1 MDNSTV
7 GMIHNYILPIILFL
21 AGQTIFFII
30 AWVNFRTEVM
40 TRLKV
45 LEIEMSIEKRSVAIL
60 GEKLDDLLAGMQR
73 IEIELANKKDR
84 EK

>member
-1 MDNSTV
+1 MDQNIA
-7 GMIHNYILPIILFL
+7 MIHNYILPIILFL

-45 LEIEMSIEKRSVAIL
+45 LEIEMNIEKRSVAL
-60 GEKLDDLLAGMQR
+60 MGEKLDDLLAATTR

>member
-1 MDNSTV
+1 MDNNTV

>member
-21 AGQTIFFII
+21 AAQTIGFVI

-45 LEIEMSIEKRSVAIL
+45 LEIQMQNEKQNVAIL
-60 GEKLDDLLAGMQR
+60 GEEMDDLLEGVRR

>member
-1 MDNSTV
+1 MDQNIA
-7 GMIHNYILPIILFL
+7 MIHNYILPIILFL

-30 AWVNFRTEVM
+30 AWINFRTEVM

-45 LEIEMSIEKRSVAIL
+45 LEIEMNMMKKSETVM
-60 GEKLDDLLAGMQR
+60 GEKLDDLLDSTHR
-73 IEIELANKKDR
+73 IEIELKNKKDR

>member
-1 MDNSTV
+1 MDNQAV

-21 AGQTIFFII
+21 AAQTIGFVI

-45 LEIEMSIEKRSVAIL
+45 LEIQMQNEKQNVAIL
-60 GEKLDDLLAGMQR
+60 GEKIDSLLAGVRR
-73 IEIELANKKDR
+73 IEVELANKKDR